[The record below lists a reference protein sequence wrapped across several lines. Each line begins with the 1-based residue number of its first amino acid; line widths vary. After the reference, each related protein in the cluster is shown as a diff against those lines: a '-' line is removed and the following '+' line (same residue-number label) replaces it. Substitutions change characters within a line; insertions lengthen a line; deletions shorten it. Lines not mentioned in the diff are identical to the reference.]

1 MGNAKL
7 TYEELNT
14 LLIEVEGVLNS
25 RPLTYLYD
33 EGGEPLTPSHLIMGR
48 RVLDKPDRRE
58 NCEFIGDSKSLKGR
72 AKYLSLI
79 LEHFRTRFKKE
90 YLTSLREFHIA
101 KKTLKNRV
109 IDKGHIVT
117 VYEEKR
123 LHQMWRLG
131 RIVELIRGKDQNI
144 RSAVVRVY
152 NNGKTVNIRRPI
164 KLLYPVEL
172 TGDIEERPIDI
183 SGPQITSV
191 MDEHVIDFIS

>member
-1 MGNAKL
+1 
-7 TYEELNT
+7 
-14 LLIEVEGVLNS
+14 
-25 RPLTYLYD
+25 
-33 EGGEPLTPSHLIMGR
+33 MGR

-58 NCEFIGDSKSLKGR
+58 SCEFIGDSKSLEGSAR
-72 AKYLSLI
+72 YLSLI

-90 YLTSLREFHIA
+90 YVTSLREFHIA
-101 KKTLKNRV
+101 KKTLKHRE
-109 IDKGHIVT
+109 IGKGHIVT

-123 LHQMWRLG
+123 PRQMWRLG

-152 NNGKTVNIRRPI
+152 NHDKTVNIRRPI

-172 TGDIEERPIDI
+172 TGEIEEKPIDI